1 MLVERWWLI
10 LALECIMCIYSK
22 PLQQKRRCFFQITES
37 TKHNYR
43 QNKKYTAAGSVSGS
57 VQVCETTDCCVGYYR
72 IINGTPKAD
81 ILACDRIEKS
91 CPDETCKAQTRINNQ
106 FLTCMCNTDLCN
118 GNITWGKEQTSHP
131 YSYFSVVFMKKAVK
145 PLVGILLF
153 MCFWIVAAQ
162 WRSCLKKKKKNLQS
176 PSHDYHIRPSCS
188 CQMTKTSEI
197 DISQIELQQIVG
209 RGHFATVFQG
219 TYQGSVVAVKFLPAA
234 YEHNFNTEKEIY
246 ELLLS
251 KHTSIVNFL
260 GAGRKPDDKSWFIV
274 LQFAEYGSLHS
285 FLSKQTTSWMFSL
298 NLCQSLSQGLSYLH
312 SDLLSHD
319 LHKPP
324 VAHRDLSSS
333 NVLVKADG
341 TCALCDFGCSTIL
354 RSCSE
359 PYRRHNQNKN
369 TKCIQLGTLHYMAP
383 EILEGFVNLNESM
396 FLMQGDVYALGLLL
410 WEIWMCCYDL
420 FEGGAA
426 PQHLLPYELEL
437 GSNVTLESLMLYVS
451 YMDKR
456 PCIPEHWELLPQG
469 AVLRE
474 LLEDCWDSDSEARLT
489 SHSVVERITSL
500 QSSYSL

>member
-1 MLVERWWLI
+1 
-10 LALECIMCIYSK
+10 MCIYSK

-131 YSYFSVVFMKKAVK
+131 YSYFSGMVLIRLYNLATKS
-145 PLVGILLF
+145 LLYYN
-153 MCFWIVAAQ
+153 I
-162 WRSCLKKKKKNLQS
+162 SEKNLQS
-176 PSHDYHIRPSCS
+176 PSHYHIRPSCS

-312 SDLLSHD
+312 SDLLN

-469 AVLRE
+469 AALRE

-489 SHSVVERITSL
+489 AHSVVERITSL

>member
-1 MLVERWWLI
+1 MIDDADSLG
-10 LALECIMCIYSK
+10 ECIMCIYSK

-131 YSYFSVVFMKKAVK
+131 YSYFSGMAVK

-153 MCFWIVAAQ
+153 MCFWIVVAQ
-162 WRSCLKKKKKNLQS
+162 WRSCLKKKSKCANYQQEMHTGSDSLLV
-176 PSHDYHIRPSCS
+176 YV
-188 CQMTKTSEI
+188 
-197 DISQIELQQIVG
+197 LQIVG

-469 AVLRE
+469 AALRE

-489 SHSVVERITSL
+489 AHSVVERITSL
-500 QSSYSL
+500 QSSYSLSDIK